1 MKWKWINNYEKEMQ
15 KIYKK
20 THYNSDTSHELK
32 RDLKL

>member
-1 MKWKWINNYEKEMQ
+1 MQ